1 MKNVH
6 WIVDSTNMANFVL
19 VKKMFA
25 KFVKPRFNISA
36 SEIKRLAEEF
46 VISINHE

>member
-6 WIVDSTNMANFVL
+6 WKLDSKISTDFVL

-36 SEIKRLAEEF
+36 SEVKRLAEEF